1 MGADKRLAH
10 LVLQTTQLPV
20 MRDWYLRVLDAR
32 WRQQIRDLSPKWNM
46 YRTCTGRKRQ
56 MAQKPW
62 PTMPQRLGPPT
73 WRGTPR
79 KRPSGYSNVGSH
91 AQLHWARTAGGA
103 QRIRVWAGRFA
114 DRHGGELAELRAPHI
129 AENNEGGM

>member
-1 MGADKRLAH
+1 MGDDKRLAH

-32 WRQQIRDLSPKWNM
+32 WRQQIRDLNPKWNT
-46 YRTCTGRKRQ
+46 YRTCTGRKSQ
-56 MAQKPW
+56 TAQKPW
-62 PTMPQRLGPPT
+62 PTMPRRLGPPI

-79 KRPSGYSNVGSH
+79 NRPSGYSNVGSH
-91 AQLHWARTAGGA
+91 ARLHW
-103 QRIRVWAGRFA
+103 
-114 DRHGGELAELRAPHI
+114 RAPPAALSGLGSGRGDWLIGMVVNLRNSERHI